1 MICYDMLLNVFL
13 FVGVI
18 WVLIQIIKD
27 IKDFLK
33 NL

>member
-1 MICYDMLLNVFL
+1 MICLNVFL

-27 IKDFLK
+27 TKDFLK

>member
-1 MICYDMLLNVFL
+1 MLLNVFL

-18 WVLIQIIKD
+18 WVLIQTIRD

>member
-1 MICYDMLLNVFL
+1 MLLNIFL

-18 WVLIQIIKD
+18 WVLIQTIKD

>member
-1 MICYDMLLNVFL
+1 MILNVFL

-18 WVLIQIIKD
+18 WILIQIIRD

-33 NL
+33 DL

>member
-1 MICYDMLLNVFL
+1 MLLNVFL

-27 IKDFLK
+27 IKYFLK

>member
-1 MICYDMLLNVFL
+1 MLLNVFL

-18 WVLIQIIKD
+18 WILIQIIQD
-27 IKDFLK
+27 TKDFLK

>member
-1 MICYDMLLNVFL
+1 MLLNVFL

-27 IKDFLK
+27 TKDFLR

>member
-1 MICYDMLLNVFL
+1 MLLNVFL
-13 FVGVI
+13 FVSVI

-33 NL
+33 DL

>member
-1 MICYDMLLNVFL
+1 MLLNIFL

-18 WVLIQIIKD
+18 WLLIQVIKD
-27 IKDFLK
+27 TKDFLK